1 MNENI
6 NLQEILAVLKK
17 RMLLIIS
24 TTIGAIAIVAVI
36 SYFFLTPVYQASTQ
50 ILVNQQNTESE
61 FDSSDIQT
69 TLQLI
74 NTYYV
79 IIKTP
84 IILSQVIENLDLDV
98 TPAEL
103 NKQLTVSS
111 EQNSQVVNLTVQ
123 DSESH
128 RAVDIANTTAEVFQK
143 EIVDLMRVD
152 NVNILSPAVF
162 SENAVPLR
170 PNKSLN
176 IAIATIVGLIVGIA
190 ISFLLEYLDTTV
202 KTEQDVDDLLDLPIL
217 GIVSTIA
224 DKKSFVPVTSPKKE
238 SDLNVRKA

>member
-6 NLQEILAVLKK
+6 NLQEILTVLKK
-17 RMLLIIS
+17 RMWLIMS
-24 TTIGAIAIVAVI
+24 TTIAAIAIVAVI
-36 SYFFLTPVYQASTQ
+36 SYFFLTPIYQASTQ

-123 DSESH
+123 DSQAH

-152 NVNILSPAVF
+152 NVNILSPAIL
-162 SENAVPLR
+162 SENAVPIK

-176 IAIATIVGLIVGIA
+176 IAIATLVGLVIGIG

-202 KTEQDVDDLLDLPIL
+202 KTEQDIDELLELPIL
-217 GIVSTIA
+217 GIVSTIP
-224 DKKSFVPVTSPKKE
+224 DKKAFVPVTSPKKE

>member
-224 DKKSFVPVTSPKKE
+224 DKKSLVPVTSPKKE